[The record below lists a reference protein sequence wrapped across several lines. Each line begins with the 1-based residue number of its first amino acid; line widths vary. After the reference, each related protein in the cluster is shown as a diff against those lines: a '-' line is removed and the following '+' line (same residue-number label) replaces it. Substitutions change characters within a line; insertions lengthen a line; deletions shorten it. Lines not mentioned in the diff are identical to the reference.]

1 MKIHI
6 GAGSVYLTDYVNIDV
21 RGPNIF
27 LASDRPDLVEKL
39 QTSESNYYGKHQD
52 KTIDRLRQGPLEQEM
67 VVDAYGS
74 FDNIPAAYW
83 SVSEVLTRHAF
94 EHLSIG
100 EAHKAL
106 DAIDEIMEP
115 NGILRIDVPDH
126 TETVRL
132 LRQTGD
138 AFYERH
144 LLGPRR
150 NEFGYHLCGYSRER
164 LTALVESHGF
174 VLEAEEPNIHWFP
187 AFCLNFRKPGPRA
200 PRDYVKLPEIPDSWS
215 VLDVGPGAYPHPRA
229 NTYLDCN
236 LDNLRPLQEQ
246 GKQVIIGNLMEGL
259 SDIPDKAFDYVWCS
273 HALEHV
279 PNPERAAAALSRI
292 AKRGTVVLPSTFKEM
307 MFCGEEEDHR
317 WQTLPNPAN
326 GGPPIFIRNN
336 SDYMKTLRDST
347 VQKITSRLYRTGPN
361 RHEEARY
368 LRKWFYE
375 NEEALDVVH
384 HWTDELKLQ
393 VIG

>member
-1 MKIHI
+1 MRLHL
-6 GAGSVYLTDYVNIDV
+6 GCGSVYLDGWTNIDV
-21 RGPNIF
+21 RSPNTF
-27 LASDRPDLVEKL
+27 LAADRPDLVDKWK
-39 QTSESNYYGKHQD
+39 TTDDNYYGRHQD
-52 KTIDRLRQGPLEQEM
+52 KTLEVLRAGPLDQEY
-67 VVDAYGS
+67 VCDAYGS
-74 FDNIPAAYW
+74 FDNIPAPYW
-83 SVSEVLTRHAF
+83 DCEELLARHSF
-94 EHLSIG
+94 EHLSMS

-106 DAIDEIMEP
+106 DQIDAIMKL
-115 NGILRIDVPDH
+115 NGILRLDVPDH
-126 TETVRL
+126 EGTLQKFRE
-132 LRQTGD
+132 TGD
-138 AFYERH
+138 EFYIRH

-150 NEFGYHLCGYSRER
+150 NEYGFHMMSYDRER
-164 LTALVESHGF
+164 LRALVESHGF
-174 VLEAEEPNIHWFP
+174 VYEGEEPNIHFFP
-187 AFCLNFRKPGPRA
+187 AFTLRFVKPGPRA
-200 PRDYVKLPEIPDSWS
+200 PRDYVKLPDIPDNWS
-215 VLDVGPGAYPHPRA
+215 VLDVGPGQYPHPRA
-229 NTYLDCN
+229 TAYLDCN
-236 LDNLRPLQEQ
+236 VDNIRRLQAE
-246 GKQVIIGNLMEGL
+246 GKKVIIGNLMEGL
-259 SDIPDKAFDYVWCS
+259 SDIPDKAFDYVWVS
-273 HALEHV
+273 HVLEHI
-279 PNPERAAAALSRI
+279 PSPERAAAALSRI

-384 HWTDELKLQ
+384 HWSGELTLQ